1 MRILCLILVTVILL
15 SPYCQKVWAQNQ
27 QEGSTLPSSLTSEI
41 KKNEPSAPPTADKG
55 TAPAADK
62 GYEDFRLAQEQ
73 RKRITV
79 VGLMVAALL
88 ALGMMLYVLLC
99 KTQASPTDIVHGSG
113 LVLVVFATVLVV
125 AMAET
130 DQQLTAAIGI
140 LGAITG
146 YLFGA
151 TARSMLGPG
160 TPPEQAVPT
169 PTPPT
174 PPTPTPPS
182 TP

>member
-1 MRILCLILVTVILL
+1 MH
-15 SPYCQKVWAQNQ
+15 
-27 QEGSTLPSSLTSEI
+27 
-41 KKNEPSAPPTADKG
+41 EPSA
-55 TAPAADK
+55 APVSDK
-62 GYEDFRLAQEQ
+62 GYEDLRLAQEH
-73 RKRITV
+73 RKQITV
-79 VGLMVAALL
+79 IGLMVAALL

-151 TARSMLGPG
+151 TTRSIVGPS
-160 TPPEQAVPT
+160 TPPGQAVPT
-169 PTPPT
+169 PTPPST
-174 PPTPTPPS
+174 PMPPPTPTPPP
-182 TP
+182 TPEARPAG